1 MTKYRI
7 LTIIIASF
15 MVTAGIGCNSN
26 DDTELAW
33 INDAGDSIND
43 IIWANGDQTWANGTT
58 GYPDK
63 TQTESKEVHALV
75 GDVVASI
82 DVGSGFQEGTV
93 IIGETNSSSLSLH
106 DGSSEVYTISSVSVG
121 P

>member
-1 MTKYRI
+1 MRQYRI
-7 LTIIIASF
+7 ITIIIASLI
-15 MVTAGIGCNSN
+15 VTAGIGCTN

-58 GYPDK
+58 GYADQTK
-63 TQTESKEVHALV
+63 TESKKVNALYGIV
-75 GDVVASI
+75 IASI
-82 DVGSGFQEGTV
+82 DVGSGFEEGTV
-93 IIGETNSSSLSLH
+93 IIGETGNGSLSLH
-106 DGSSEVYTISSVSVG
+106 DGSSEVYTISSVN

>member
-1 MTKYRI
+1 
-7 LTIIIASF
+7 

-33 INDAGDSIND
+33 INDAGGSPIND
-43 IIWANGDQTWANGTT
+43 IIWANNDQIWTNGTT
-58 GYPDK
+58 GYADQA
-63 TQTESKEVHALV
+63 QTESKKVHALV
-75 GDVVASI
+75 GDVIASI
-82 DVGSGFQEGTV
+82 DVGLGFQEGTV
-93 IIGETNSSSLSLH
+93 IIGETGSSSLSLH